1 MMQQVKLM
9 DDARDTQ
16 SEVAAQVKRWS
27 RSNLVRAA
35 QTLDRRQTSP
45 AMFWEC

>member
-27 RSNLVRAA
+27 RSNLVGAA